1 MTKHFTKQILY
12 FKTILPKGPSQN
24 FYRDG
29 YIFKPIFSIKIVDVK
44 VSICFWAILFYL
56 CPCWLKTNK

>member
-44 VSICFWAILFYL
+44 VSICFWAIVF
-56 CPCWLKTNK
+56 